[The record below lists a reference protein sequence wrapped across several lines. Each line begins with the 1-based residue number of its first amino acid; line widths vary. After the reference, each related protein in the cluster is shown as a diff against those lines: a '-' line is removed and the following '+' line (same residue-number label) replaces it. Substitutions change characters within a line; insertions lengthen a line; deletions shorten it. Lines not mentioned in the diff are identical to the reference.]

1 MILTTRELLQLSK
14 PRKLLCETQVT
25 ETSTNYYANLEDGVQ
40 YKPRHHI
47 GEKEQRE
54 KARSRT
60 NGFSSSTP
68 KTTEKEPEQ
77 FNPRRFP
84 QWLY

>member
-1 MILTTRELLQLSK
+1 MILTTRELLQLTK

-25 ETSTNYYANLEDGVQ
+25 ETCTNYYANLEDGVQ

-47 GEKEQRE
+47 EEKEQRS

-60 NGFSSSTP
+60 NGFPP
-68 KTTEKEPEQ
+68 KTKKEPEQ
-77 FNPRRFP
+77 FNPRRSP

>member
-1 MILTTRELLQLSK
+1 MILTSRELLQLTK

-25 ETSTNYYANLEDGVQ
+25 ETCTNYYANLEDGVQ

-60 NGFSSSTP
+60 NGFSS
-68 KTTEKEPEQ
+68 KTKKPEQ

>member
-1 MILTTRELLQLSK
+1 MILTSRELLQLSK

-25 ETSTNYYANLEDGVQ
+25 ETCTNYYANLEDGAQ

-47 GEKEQRE
+47 EEKEQRS

-60 NGFSSSTP
+60 NGFSS
-68 KTTEKEPEQ
+68 KTKKEPEQ